1 VYVQGSRFVRWA
13 AAACCALVLAA
24 CGGSY
29 GDSGGDGAASARP
42 TLPEAVTTSGAG
54 ARATLDGQPFVAV
67 RTLPAA
73 ALSAEKLE
81 SAGSATGDGGERV
94 EMARV
99 SNGEAQNWELVSP
112 ADDGWRVWQPQ
123 IVIDVVKDAGAGATV
138 VDVEEVDWP
147 DSCLGAPDP
156 DEVCS
161 QIVTPGYRIIV
172 ERDGKRIEY
181 HAARVSGFRR
191 VGSP

>member
-1 VYVQGSRFVRWA
+1 MRTKDIRFVRQTGFVLGA
-13 AAACCALVLAA
+13 VVLAA

-29 GDSGGDGAASARP
+29 GDSSGATPPGARP

-54 ARATLDGQPFVAV
+54 ERATLDGEPFIAV

-81 SAGSATGDGGERV
+81 SAGTATGEERGRIG
-94 EMARV
+94 MARV
-99 SNGEAQNWELVSP
+99 STGEAAPWELVSP

-123 IVIDVVKDAGAGATV
+123 VVLDVVNDAGPGATIIE
-138 VDVEEVDWP
+138 VEEVDWP
-147 DSCLGAPDP
+147 DACLGAPEP

-191 VGSP
+191 IGSP